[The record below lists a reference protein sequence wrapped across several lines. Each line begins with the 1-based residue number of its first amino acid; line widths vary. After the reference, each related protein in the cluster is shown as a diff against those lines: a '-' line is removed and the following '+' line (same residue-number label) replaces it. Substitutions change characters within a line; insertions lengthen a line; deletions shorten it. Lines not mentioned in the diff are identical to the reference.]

1 MDIGI
6 NRIIHKGEGVV
17 KILLPSNKV
26 IVIPATKIIAHGF
39 DSLSIKPSYKKHNKR
54 VI

>member
-39 DSLSIKPSYKKHNKR
+39 DSLSRKPSYKKHNKR